1 MTNFKIQEIEKSFD
15 GKIIENLGDNDYIIK
30 INDNEHKLK
39 IISMNSRG
47 IEFILNQ
54 QYHKAKYLEQST
66 NEMNIVIDNVPMII
80 NLHTHYDK
88 VVYKN
93 SGGSSS
99 GGAQIALK
107 SQIPG
112 KVVSISVEHGDS
124 VKKGDVVCTLES
136 MKMQVAVKAH
146 KDGVIRNIKAIENG
160 TVAKAGVADG
170 SSVIFEVDGVSESV
184 AKEALYKAS
193 TKLQIKTKFVKRY

>member
-66 NEMNIVIDNVPMII
+66 NEMNIVNAYRWGGNICGIRVI
-80 NLHTHYDK
+80 N
-88 VVYKN
+88 
-93 SGGSSS
+93 
-99 GGAQIALK
+99 
-107 SQIPG
+107 
-112 KVVSISVEHGDS
+112 
-124 VKKGDVVCTLES
+124 
-136 MKMQVAVKAH
+136 
-146 KDGVIRNIKAIENG
+146 
-160 TVAKAGVADG
+160 
-170 SSVIFEVDGVSESV
+170 
-184 AKEALYKAS
+184 
-193 TKLQIKTKFVKRY
+193 KR